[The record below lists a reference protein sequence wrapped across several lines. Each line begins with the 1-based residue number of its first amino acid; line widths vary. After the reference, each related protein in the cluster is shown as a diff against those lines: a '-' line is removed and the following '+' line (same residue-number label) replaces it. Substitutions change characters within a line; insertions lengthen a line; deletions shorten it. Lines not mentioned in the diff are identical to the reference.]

1 MGIYD
6 REYYRE
12 DEPGPF
18 GARSATVT
26 LVLVNIAFFIANLVL
41 DDHVFRHSLFHWMK
55 LYPDL
60 LTHPWQVY
68 QLVSYGFAHEPNDL
82 RHIVFNM
89 LFLWF
94 AGRDVEGIYGR
105 QEFYRIY
112 FSAVVIAGAAFVL
125 LSAITGARTPVLGA
139 SGAVMAILALYVMHY
154 PRRTIL
160 FMFFL
165 PLPAWV
171 VGLIYLAGEVLG
183 FMNPNDNTAHVAHLA
198 GAAFGILYFRHG
210 WNLGRILPS
219 TDRLRKLLRPRPR
232 LRVHDPE
239 LDERDLSRRVDEI
252 LAKISRSGEASLTRQ
267 ERRTL
272 EEASRRYQRRQS

>member
-12 DEPGPF
+12 DDQGPF

-26 LVLVNIAFFIANLVL
+26 LVLVNVAFFVANLIL
-41 DDHVFRHSLFHWMK
+41 GDHVFGRSLFGWMK
-55 LYPDL
+55 LDPDL

-68 QLVSYGFAHEPNDL
+68 QLVTYGFAHEPNDL

-112 FSAVVIAGAAFVL
+112 LTAVVIAGLAFVL
-125 LSAITGARTPVLGA
+125 LAAVTGEQAPVLGA
-139 SGAVMAILALYVMHY
+139 SGAVMAVLALYVMHY

-171 VGLIYLAGEVLG
+171 VGVFYLAMEVLG
-183 FMNPNDNTAHVAHLA
+183 FMNPNDNTAHIAHLA
-198 GAAFGILYFRHG
+198 GAAFGILYYRQR
-210 WNLGRILPS
+210 WNLGRIFPS
-219 TDRLRKLLRPRPR
+219 PQRLGRLLKQRPR

-239 LDERDLSRRVDEI
+239 LDEQDLSRRVDEI
-252 LAKISRSGEASLTRQ
+252 LAKISRTGESSLTRQ

-272 EEASRRYQRRQS
+272 EEASRRYQRRQP